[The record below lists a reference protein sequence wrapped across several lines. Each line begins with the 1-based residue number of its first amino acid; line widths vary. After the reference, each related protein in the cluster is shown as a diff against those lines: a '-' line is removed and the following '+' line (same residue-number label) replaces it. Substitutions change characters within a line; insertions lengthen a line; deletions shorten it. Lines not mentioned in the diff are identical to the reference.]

1 MSYILISAA
10 VVVLFT
16 FMARS
21 IERNRKR
28 ERAAETARTAKSY
41 VMNEH
46 GLDDVFVSDEDGSLI
61 GLSATRRILVLGGR
75 DGNRVTPFDAIRS
88 VEGLRDGIVLVSAE
102 RGGTA
107 AMPAGDRD
115 SPPPQRVRTLTLRIT
130 FDGPEPTGHSVL
142 FLDGGK
148 HGLEPL
154 NRHLHEQAALTE
166 AWYRRVVQAMRST
179 AS

>member
-28 ERAAETARTAKSY
+28 ERAAATAKTH
-41 VMNEH
+41 VVNEH

-61 GLSATRRILVLGGR
+61 GLSTTRRILVLGGR
-75 DGNRVTPFDAIRS
+75 DGSRALPFDAIRS
-88 VEGLRDGIVLVSAE
+88 VAGLRDRVVLVSTE
-102 RGGTA
+102 REGVA
-107 AMPAGDRD
+107 ATSTGDRD
-115 SPPPQRVRTLTLRIT
+115 APPPQRVRTLSLRIRV
-130 FDGPEPTGHSVL
+130 DGPEPIEQSIL

-148 HGLEPL
+148 HGLESL
-154 NRHLHEQAALTE
+154 NSHLHEQAALTE
-166 AWYRRVVQAMRST
+166 AWYRRVVEAMRST
-179 AS
+179 AG